1 MKIGEFIGKLLKG
14 PSGDIRIQAFRYLI
28 SGGTAFVV
36 DTGLLALLT
45 KFFGSEGCRHY
56 IWVAVA
62 FCAGLLITY
71 LFSILWVF
79 DNRSLK
85 SRAAEVG
92 IFVVIGVIGLGLTEL
107 LLSPFQGKVGLE
119 ILPYK
124 IMATV
129 IVFIWNFAAKKLILF
144 RSK

>member
-1 MKIGEFIGKLLKG
+1 MTLREFIGKLLKG

-36 DTGLLALLT
+36 DTGLLTLLT
-45 KFFGSEGCRHY
+45 ELFGREHLLLWTA
-56 IWVAVA
+56 IA
-62 FCAGLLITY
+62 FCVGLLITY

-85 SRAAEVG
+85 SRTAEVG
-92 IFVVIGVIGLGLTEL
+92 IFVAIGVIGLGLTEL
-107 LLSPFQGKVGLE
+107 LMWAFAQKAGLHYLLS
-119 ILPYK
+119 K
-124 IMATV
+124 IITTV
-129 IVFIWNFAAKKLILF
+129 LVFVWNFAAKKLILF